1 MSGTSMASHVTAA
14 CALILSKFNLEPKN
28 VKDVLTKTSK
38 DFGIPKSKQGAG
50 LINVLN
56 AVKIPK
62 PKKPIKNQKALDFQG
77 FQFSLQN
84 LFLFFAE

>member
-1 MSGTSMASHVTAA
+1 MDVMAPGVGILSTHKSGGYKTMSGTSMASPHVTAA

-56 AVKIPK
+56 AVK
-62 PKKPIKNQKALDFQG
+62 NTKA
-77 FQFSLQN
+77 
-84 LFLFFAE
+84 